1 MAQIFMRFPEGK
13 QRALTFSYDDG
24 VEQDRKLIK
33 ILCDNGFKVT
43 VNINSGLYAEEGYVY
58 PEGQIHRRMSA
69 SQVKELYTRDGIEV
83 AVHGAT
89 HPWLA
94 HLPVAMCTKELLS
107 DRENLEEQFGTI
119 VRGMA
124 YPYGNYDDMVVNCME
139 SVGIVYSRTVNSTHD
154 FDLPSDWMRL
164 NPTCHH
170 DDPQLMELADRFL
183 NDNSGRPRLFYLWG
197 HSYEFEANNN
207 WKVIED
213 FVNHMKAHQDEM
225 WCATN
230 IEVYDYQKA
239 FEQLQ
244 FSVDGNIVH
253 NPTATK
259 LWFTKDWELFS
270 IEPGETKKLK

>member
-83 AVHGAT
+83 AVHGAI
-89 HPWLA
+89 HPWLT

-154 FDLPSDWMRL
+154 FDLPADWMRL

-213 FVNHMKAHQDEM
+213 FVDHMKAHQDEM

-259 LWFTKDWELFS
+259 LWFTKDWELFR

>member
-58 PEGQIHRRMSA
+58 PKGQIHRRMSA

-83 AVHGAT
+83 AVHGVT
-89 HPWLA
+89 HPWLT
-94 HLPVAMCTKELLS
+94 HLPNAMCTKELLS
-107 DRENLEEQFGTI
+107 DRENLEKQFGTI
-119 VRGMA
+119 IRGMA
-124 YPYGNYDDMVVNCME
+124 YPYGNYDDMVVKCME
-139 SVGIVYSRTVNSTHD
+139 SVGIVYSRTVNSTHN
-154 FDLPSDWMRL
+154 FDLPADWMRL

-170 DDPQLMELADRFL
+170 DDPKLMDLAERFF
-183 NDNSGRPRLFYLWG
+183 NEKSGRPLLFYLWG
-197 HSYEFEANNN
+197 HSYEFEANDN
-207 WKVIED
+207 WKVIEN
-213 FVNHMKAHQDEM
+213 FVDYMKANRDEM

-239 FEQLQ
+239 FEQLH
-244 FSVDGNIVH
+244 FSVDGSIVY

-259 LWFTKDWELFS
+259 LWFTKDGDLIS
-270 IEPGETKKLK
+270 VEPGETKKI